1 MEGKELFRDTKRKDI
16 LKNTF
21 DIKIYFIVCILFII
35 GIVVGT
41 IYFRIV
47 ANDVD
52 IKEKLIEG
60 LVLTA
65 NNDLPR
71 GEQILPVVL
80 NNMKMLILYWI
91 VGISVVG
98 SPFLLVYC
106 LIKGASLSFIIST
119 IIFRFGFIEGNLYAF
134 KNLFVH
140 SCLNMFAII
149 LLTVS
154 SVKVSINA
162 LKNKKDIRLEL
173 VRHSIVSAIS
183 LIILGISAVIQT
195 FLGL

>member
-1 MEGKELFRDTKRKDI
+1 MFRDTKRKDI

-47 ANDVD
+47 VNDVD

-140 SCLNMFAII
+140 SCLNVFAII

>member
-1 MEGKELFRDTKRKDI
+1 MFRDTKRKDI

-35 GIVVGT
+35 GIVVGA

-71 GEQILPVVL
+71 GEQILPVML

-140 SCLNMFAII
+140 SCLNVFAII

>member
-52 IKEKLIEG
+52 IKVKLIEG

-71 GEQILPVVL
+71 GEQILPVML

-140 SCLNMFAII
+140 SCLNVFAII

-162 LKNKKDIRLEL
+162 LRNKKDIRLEL

>member
-1 MEGKELFRDTKRKDI
+1 MFRDTKRKDI

-71 GEQILPVVL
+71 GEQILPVML

-134 KNLFVH
+134 KNLFIH
-140 SCLNMFAII
+140 SCLNVFAII

>member
-1 MEGKELFRDTKRKDI
+1 MFRDTKRKDI

-71 GEQILPVVL
+71 GEQILPVML

-140 SCLNMFAII
+140 SCLNVFAII

-162 LKNKKDIRLEL
+162 LRNKKDIRLEL

>member
-47 ANDVD
+47 VNDVD

-140 SCLNMFAII
+140 SCLNVFAII

>member
-1 MEGKELFRDTKRKDI
+1 MFRDTKRKDI

-71 GEQILPVVL
+71 GEQILPVML

-140 SCLNMFAII
+140 SCLNVFAII

>member
-71 GEQILPVVL
+71 SEQILPVVL

-140 SCLNMFAII
+140 SCLNVFAII

>member
-71 GEQILPVVL
+71 GEQILPVML

-140 SCLNMFAII
+140 SCLNVFAII

>member
-134 KNLFVH
+134 KNLFIH
-140 SCLNMFAII
+140 SCLNVFAII

>member
-71 GEQILPVVL
+71 GEQILPVML

-140 SCLNMFAII
+140 SCLNVFAII

-183 LIILGISAVIQT
+183 LIIFGISAVIQT

>member
-1 MEGKELFRDTKRKDI
+1 MRKVLLF
-16 LKNTF
+16 
-21 DIKIYFIVCILFII
+21 FIII

-71 GEQILPVVL
+71 GEQILPVML

-140 SCLNMFAII
+140 SCLNVLALI

>member
-71 GEQILPVVL
+71 GEQILPVML

-119 IIFRFGFIEGNLYAF
+119 IIFRFGFI
-134 KNLFVH
+134 
-140 SCLNMFAII
+140 
-149 LLTVS
+149 
-154 SVKVSINA
+154 
-162 LKNKKDIRLEL
+162 
-173 VRHSIVSAIS
+173 
-183 LIILGISAVIQT
+183 
-195 FLGL
+195 

>member
-71 GEQILPVVL
+71 GEQILPVML

-140 SCLNMFAII
+140 SCLNVFAII

-162 LKNKKDIRLEL
+162 LRNKKDIRLEL

>member
-1 MEGKELFRDTKRKDI
+1 MFRDTKRKDI

-71 GEQILPVVL
+71 SEQILPVVL

-140 SCLNMFAII
+140 SCLNVFAII

>member
-35 GIVVGT
+35 GIVVGA

-71 GEQILPVVL
+71 GEQILPVML

-140 SCLNMFAII
+140 SCLNVFAII

>member
-1 MEGKELFRDTKRKDI
+1 MFRDTKRKDI

-71 GEQILPVVL
+71 GEQILPVML

-140 SCLNMFAII
+140 SCLNVLALI

>member
-1 MEGKELFRDTKRKDI
+1 MFRDTKRKDI

-119 IIFRFGFIEGNLYAF
+119 IIFRFGFMEGNLYAF

-140 SCLNMFAII
+140 SCLNVFAII

>member
-1 MEGKELFRDTKRKDI
+1 MFRDTKRKDI

-65 NNDLPR
+65 NKDLPR

-140 SCLNMFAII
+140 SCLNVFAII

>member
-1 MEGKELFRDTKRKDI
+1 MFRDTKRKDI

-140 SCLNMFAII
+140 SCLNVFAII

>member
-1 MEGKELFRDTKRKDI
+1 MFRDTKRKDI

>member
-140 SCLNMFAII
+140 SCLNVFAII

>member
-1 MEGKELFRDTKRKDI
+1 MFRDTKRKDI

-21 DIKIYFIVCILFII
+21 DIKIYFIVCILFVI

-65 NNDLPR
+65 NNDLPK

-119 IIFRFGFIEGNLYAF
+119 IIFRFGFIEGNLYTF

-140 SCLNMFAII
+140 SCLNVFALI

-173 VRHSIVSAIS
+173 VRHSIVSVIS
-183 LIILGISAVIQT
+183 LVILGISAVIQA

>member
-71 GEQILPVVL
+71 GEQILPVML

-140 SCLNMFAII
+140 SCLNVLALI

>member
-1 MEGKELFRDTKRKDI
+1 MFRDTKRKDI

-71 GEQILPVVL
+71 GEQILPVML

-140 SCLNMFAII
+140 SCLNVFAII

-183 LIILGISAVIQT
+183 LIIFGISAVIQT